1 VLAAVGV
8 EVRVVAQGAGG
19 GGEGAG
25 TAQHVFDIVGEG
37 VGADDV
43 MGDAFPAEVN
53 VFVGD
58 IAGSVRFIEDLRA
71 CAEPVDFAVGF
82 LDAVAIAVVGVVQPA
97 RRLDLAFSI
106 PHIGVRHVR
115 RLISCRVIGESGE
128 SDAVTRVDGEI
139 GQGGAVPRPFFR
151 KNKMPRVKS
160 KSAPFRKRRT
170 RHP

>member
-43 MGDAFPAEVN
+43 MGDEFPAEVN

-58 IAGSVRFIEDLRA
+58 VSGSIGFIEDLRA
-71 CAEPVDFAVGF
+71 GAVPVDFAIGF
-82 LDAVAIAVVGVVQPA
+82 LDAVAVAIVGVVHA
-97 RRLDLAFSI
+97 AAGFDFAFGI
-106 PHIGVRHVR
+106 PHVGVGHVR
-115 RLISCRVIGESGE
+115 RFVSRGDISAKHQKTSRLSPVPPATESLR
-128 SDAVTRVDGEI
+128 S
-139 GQGGAVPRPFFR
+139 PL
-151 KNKMPRVKS
+151 
-160 KSAPFRKRRT
+160 
-170 RHP
+170 